1 MWVHLKDVHCVGCQT
16 LVFFARTGEN
26 SASRRAQTMA
36 YRFGKPRPWTRPGVH
51 HASSSGSIAIQKSVS
66 RDFLQFLEDTDRK
79 VTTTTAKLEKIY
91 TNEFCVARGSHG
103 VVFGD
108 VLNTLSY
115 HMNECQK
122 IQDKVVFGSR
132 EEAVLQ
138 MLECDSQPARSG
150 ASASFTIPIFSPKHC
165 STCKRDFK
173 SYVGFM
179 KHQDSVQH
187 RQQEL
192 LCTIRETLERW
203 GHGCKAFGHSSRSQ
217 SVPYILKPAPNG
229 TPKLSHIKPGFQLGP
244 SWVSFGQPAHLAGVG
259 SRVIAFNLIKLKLS
273 PSASHVFRR
282 LPNSANCRQL
292 RCFNIFRWLRDRS
305 RTTLEVEHSGYWD
318 ISRVALENHLAAP
331 RGLPN
336 ASRVLPTSCMF
347 SRGYITR
354 KRVKCC

>member
-1 MWVHLKDVHCVGCQT
+1 MWVHLKNVHCVGCELCQT

-26 SASRRAQTMA
+26 SASRRAKTMA
-36 YRFGKPRPWTRPGVH
+36 YRFGKPRPWTRPGMH

-103 VVFGD
+103 VVFRD

-122 IQDKVVFGSR
+122 IQDKVVFGSG

-150 ASASFTIPIFSPKHC
+150 ASASFAIPAIFSPKHC

-179 KHQDSVQH
+179 KHQDTVQH

-203 GHGCKAFGHSSRSQ
+203 GHGCKAFGHNWFSFAV
-217 SVPYILKPAPNG
+217 VPILKPWPNG
-229 TPKLSHIKPGFQLGP
+229 IPNSSQLEPGFELGP
-244 SWVSFGQPAHLAGVG
+244 SWVWAPSPFGSSWIEFPSIWSSSTFAQLEPSFSPFAQLGQ
-259 SRVIAFNLIKLKLS
+259 LS
-273 PSASHVFRR
+273 PS
-282 LPNSANCRQL
+282 
-292 RCFNIFRWLRDRS
+292 CFLIFRWLYVLHSS
-305 RTTLEVEHSGYWD
+305 RTLGKF
-318 ISRVALENHLAAP
+318 RL
-331 RGLPN
+331 
-336 ASRVLPTSCMF
+336 
-347 SRGYITR
+347 
-354 KRVKCC
+354 VK